1 MLGVSTDSVETH
13 ERWLTTRPTDGGL
26 GPLSFPLAGDP
37 DGTVCRA
44 YGVYLERQQ
53 VAMRGLFLIDPNGVL
68 QYQVV
73 HSLSVGRDTDEVL
86 RVLEGLQT
94 GGVCP
99 GGRRRGDPVLDP
111 SRELGPNRVVGP
123 YRIEEELG
131 GGSFGTVFRAR
142 DLALDR
148 EVALKVLRPGS
159 PVPATALLA
168 EARAAAALNHPN
180 ICIIHAVD
188 SSEGVSMIV
197 MEYIA
202 GEPLSKLMGQGPL
215 PPHQVAVWGRQVAL
229 GMASAHAQGV
239 VHSDLKPANVLVT
252 PTGTVKIVD
261 FGMARRNRPPI
272 QTDETGVW
280 DPGRPSGIS
289 GTPAHMAP
297 EQARGEQATPAS
309 DVFSLGVMLYEMLT
323 GRRARE
329 AGNLLELLRR
339 IDREDLTSRLGEI
352 PKPYEGVLRRALV
365 ADSADRR
372 ITMEQ
377 IAEQLDNDA

>member
-1 MLGVSTDSVETH
+1 LGVSTDSVETH

-26 GPLSFPLAGDP
+26 GPLNFPLAADP

-44 YGVYLERQQ
+44 YGVYLEQQQ

-73 HSLSVGRDTDEVL
+73 HSLSVGRNTDEVL

-94 GGVCP
+94 GGACP
-99 GGRRRGDPVLDP
+99 GERRRGGPLLDP
-111 SRELGPNRVVGP
+111 SRELGPNRVVGS

-148 EVALKVLRPGS
+148 EVALKVLRGGS
-159 PVPATALLA
+159 AGSATALLA

-202 GEPLSKLMGQGPL
+202 GEPLSKRIGQGPL
-215 PPHQVAVWGRQVAL
+215 PLDQVAALGRQVAL

-252 PTGTVKIVD
+252 PAGTAKIVD
-261 FGMARRNRPPI
+261 FGMARRNRLPI

-280 DPGRPSGIS
+280 DSDRPSGIS
-289 GTPAHMAP
+289 GTPAQMAP
-297 EQARGEQATPAS
+297 EQARGEQATPES
-309 DVFSLGVMLYEMLT
+309 DVFSLGVMLYEMVT

-329 AGNLLELLRR
+329 AGNLLELLRS
-339 IDREDLTSRLGEI
+339 IEREDLTSRLGEI
-352 PKPYEGVLRRALV
+352 PDPFAGVLQRALV
-365 ADSADRR
+365 AASADRR
-372 ITMEQ
+372 ITMEE

>member
-1 MLGVSTDSVETH
+1 MELTAVSGRIAEFRERGCDVLGVSTDSVETH

-26 GPLSFPLAGDP
+26 GPLSFPLAAEP

-142 DLALDR
+142 AAGRGAGSSRAKPPQHLHHPRRRLERGRFDDR
-148 EVALKVLRPGS
+148 HGVHRR
-159 PVPATALLA
+159 
-168 EARAAAALNHPN
+168 RAALEAHGA
-180 ICIIHAVD
+180 
-188 SSEGVSMIV
+188 GT
-197 MEYIA
+197 IA
-202 GEPLSKLMGQGPL
+202 STPG
-215 PPHQVAVWGRQVAL
+215 GRL
-229 GMASAHAQGV
+229 G
-239 VHSDLKPANVLVT
+239 
-252 PTGTVKIVD
+252 PTGGPRHGVR
-261 FGMARRNRPPI
+261 ARSGRRP
-272 QTDETGVW
+272 Q
-280 DPGRPSGIS
+280 RPKTRQRPCYADRHRQDRRLRIG
-289 GTPAHMAP
+289 AA
-297 EQARGEQATPAS
+297 EQATDS
-309 DVFSLGVMLYEMLT
+309 NRRDGSLGPRPAERHFGHPSPY
-323 GRRARE
+323 GAGAGSRRAGD
-329 AGNLLELLRR
+329 AGE
-339 IDREDLTSRLGEI
+339 
-352 PKPYEGVLRRALV
+352 
-365 ADSADRR
+365 
-372 ITMEQ
+372 
-377 IAEQLDNDA
+377 

>member
-1 MLGVSTDSVETH
+1 
-13 ERWLTTRPTDGGL
+13 
-26 GPLSFPLAGDP
+26 
-37 DGTVCRA
+37 
-44 YGVYLERQQ
+44 
-53 VAMRGLFLIDPNGVL
+53 
-68 QYQVV
+68 
-73 HSLSVGRDTDEVL
+73 
-86 RVLEGLQT
+86 
-94 GGVCP
+94 
-99 GGRRRGDPVLDP
+99 
-111 SRELGPNRVVGP
+111 VVGP

-202 GEPLSKLMGQGPL
+202 GEPLSKRMGQGPL
-215 PPHQVAVWGRQVAL
+215 PPDQVAALGRQVAL

-252 PTGTVKIVD
+252 PAGTAKIVD

-272 QTDETGVW
+272 QTDDTGIW

-289 GTPAHMAP
+289 GTPAQMAP
-297 EQARGEQATPAS
+297 EQARGEPATPAS
-309 DVFSLGVMLYEMLT
+309 DVFSLGVILYEMVT

-329 AGNLLELLRR
+329 AGNLLELLRS
-339 IDREDLTSRLGEI
+339 IDREDLTSRLGEV
-352 PKPYEGVLRRALV
+352 PDPFAGVLQRALV
-365 ADSADRR
+365 AAPEDRR
-372 ITMEQ
+372 ITMTE
-377 IAEQLDNDA
+377 IAEQLANGA